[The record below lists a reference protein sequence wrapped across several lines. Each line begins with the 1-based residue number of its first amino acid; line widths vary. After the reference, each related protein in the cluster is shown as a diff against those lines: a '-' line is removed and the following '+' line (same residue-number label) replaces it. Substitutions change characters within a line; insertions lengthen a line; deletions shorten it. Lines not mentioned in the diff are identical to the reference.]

1 MTVRTGT
8 WAGSH
13 RLGQAKNVYI
23 YKLSITDTVEERILQ
38 LQEKKRALA
47 KAALDGSTQLS
58 RGT

>member
-1 MTVRTGT
+1 M
-8 WAGSH
+8 
-13 RLGQAKNVYI
+13 YI